1 MCSDS
6 IEYIERVKIFN
17 SYNFDK
23 IIIPSNANTLKKL
36 SQYKHDVIY
45 HTELLQR
52 YELTLKKGFVDYRL
66 ETEIGLFVYD
76 LNKKSI
82 EPI

>member
-1 MCSDS
+1 MSFDR

-23 IIIPSNANTLKKL
+23 IIIPNNDSILKNL
-36 SQYKHDVIY
+36 LQYTNDVIY

-52 YELTLKKGFVDYRL
+52 YEDTLKKGYVDHRL

-76 LNKKSI
+76 LNNKSI
-82 EPI
+82 RT